1 MRMKNLVYSKKAAIV
16 TTICDGIVFIA
27 MFFCVLD
34 YMSAYARP
42 IAIGLSILLLAYEIF
57 EYIHMTG
64 TALWAQSEEKKKETY
79 SYLVRMRIFFY
90 INVPFAFGATY
101 VSGNIKIM
109 FNIITGI
116 ALVYCVIY
124 YVKFMLSK

>member
-1 MRMKNLVYSKKAAIV
+1 MGYLKPNVKSKTRFSKKIIVKCGKYAI
-16 TTICDGIVFIA
+16 
-27 MFFCVLD
+27 
-34 YMSAYARP
+34 ART

-124 YVKFMLSK
+124 YVKLMISK